1 MLRYLSIVQ
10 ERWQAVENL
19 VLKMR
24 QAERIEIDKDVAA
37 RLNRYPVHYQYRSEL
52 VRVLQKGF
60 YPLWGAKKLLL
71 DVIPTLSHESDGLI
85 FQVCSAALTEVVG
98 NFSAVTLHAS
108 MVRERPCKAL
118 QSICQT
124 AWALRAQ
131 EGYPYI

>member
-1 MLRYLSIVQ
+1 MQ
-10 ERWQAVENL
+10 ERWQALENG

-24 QAERIEIDKDVAA
+24 KTERSEIDKDIAA
-37 RLNRYPVHYQYRSEL
+37 GLHRYPVHYQYHSEL
-52 VRVLQKGF
+52 VRILQKRF
-60 YPLWGAKKLLL
+60 FPLWEAKRLLL

>member
-85 FQVCSAALTEVVG
+85 FQVCSAALKDKISHFRCCSLACFVVW
-98 NFSAVTLHAS
+98 
-108 MVRERPCKAL
+108 K
-118 QSICQT
+118 
-124 AWALRAQ
+124 
-131 EGYPYI
+131 